1 MKPILL
7 CSIYI
12 IKCIIKYCII
22 IQDIFVYRGHDIFV
36 YTLMIFLSIGHDI
49 FVTTY
54 NTNKISFLCYVDD
67 TSTIRGQEQE
77 EEQQQEQ
84 RI

>member
-1 MKPILL
+1 
-7 CSIYI
+7 
-12 IKCIIKYCII
+12 
-22 IQDIFVYRGHDIFV
+22 
-36 YTLMIFLSIGHDI
+36 MIFLSIGHDI

-77 EEQQQEQ
+77 QEQEEEQEEEQQQEQ
-84 RI
+84 RM